1 MALKL
6 VFVDLDGTFV
16 DSRKRVCERNARVL
30 ERAAGLG
37 VQFVPCTG
45 RNVNG
50 LPAELAGA
58 DCVRYAV
65 CCNGASVVDVRGG
78 RQIHAEAM
86 DAGRVAR
93 LYEAVRGLPCTFDV
107 FIGEHVYLERDR
119 WDFMRAAAGGDAV
132 TERFFSSL
140 RTPWGGSM
148 DELLRLGPVTK
159 LTMLHSSEADG
170 RAVRAAVDSVDG
182 LAWTYS
188 LPMNTEVM
196 RAGVNKGS
204 ALRWLCGH
212 LGVDAADTMAFGDGD
227 NDAEMLRAAGDG
239 VAMGNASD
247 AVKACADHVTAT
259 CDEAGVAAY
268 LEPILSAL

>member
-16 DSRKRVCERNARVL
+16 DSRKRVCERNLRVL
-30 ERAAGLG
+30 KRSAELG

-45 RNVNG
+45 RNANG

-58 DCVRYAV
+58 DCVRHAV
-65 CCNGASVVDVRGG
+65 CCNGASVVDLRAGEQV
-78 RQIHAEAM
+78 HAEAM
-86 DAGRVAR
+86 DAERVAA

-107 FIGEHVYLERDR
+107 FIGDRVYLERGR

-132 TERFFSSL
+132 MERFFSSL
-140 RTPWGGSM
+140 RTPWDGSM
-148 DELLRLGPVTK
+148 DELLRMGPVTK
-159 LTMLHSSEADG
+159 LTMLHAREEDG
-170 RAVRAAVDSVDG
+170 RAVRAAIDSVDG

-204 ALRWLCGH
+204 ALRWLCGY
-212 LGVDAADTMAFGDGD
+212 LGVDVADTMAFGDGD
-227 NDAEMLRAAGDG
+227 NDIAMLRAAGDG
-239 VAMGNASD
+239 VAMGNAIPEVL
-247 AVKACADHVTAT
+247 AAADHVTAS

-268 LEPILSAL
+268 LEPVLAAL